1 MNEQQTLPLTK
12 RPQLLTFFVAQR
24 NQHGE
29 FLLSPR
35 PYKTRLEAQQY
46 IRNVLGGHGYVVLA
60 AGVVEITPVLT
71 EVLP

>member
-1 MNEQQTLPLTK
+1 MNTEPTITLTK
-12 RPQLLTFFVAQR
+12 RPQVLTYFVAQKSQR
-24 NQHGE
+24 GE

-35 PYKTRLEAQQY
+35 PYKTRELAQAY
-46 IRNVLGGHGYVVLA
+46 IRNVLGGHGTVVLA

>member
-1 MNEQQTLPLTK
+1 MDQAQLKQPLH
-12 RPQLLTFFVAQR
+12 QVLTYFVAQK
-24 NQHGE
+24 NQRGE

-35 PYKTRLEAQQY
+35 AHKSRMEAQAFIQ
-46 IRNVLGGHGYVVLA
+46 IVLGGHGTVVLA

>member
-1 MNEQQTLPLTK
+1 MDQAKLNL
-12 RPQLLTFFVAQR
+12 RPQLLTFFVAQK

-35 PYKTRLEAQQY
+35 PYKSRMEAQAY
-46 IRNVLGGHGYVVLA
+46 IRNVLGGHGTVVLA